1 MVSQGQMAHI
11 QSGHSEEGHRAVV
24 LGYEHRAT
32 IEDSYISTDSGG
44 LSDARGCIGAMWLLT
59 RIGS

>member
-1 MVSQGQMAHI
+1 MAHI

-24 LGYEHRAT
+24 LRYEHRAT
-32 IEDSYISTDSGG
+32 IEDSYISTDPGG
-44 LSDARGCIGAMWLLT
+44 LSDARGCIRAMWLLT